1 MVLWV
6 GFEIHYAT
14 LFSPGRVYPAK
25 PFHKTFG
32 ALILKE
38 PLNCSD
44 EELVEQIRENLY
56 LQYILGLEEFSNE
69 AHLEASMIIY

>member
-1 MVLWV
+1 MVLWMS
-6 GFEIHYAT
+6 FEKHFVT
-14 LFSPGRVYPAK
+14 LSSPGRVCPTK
-25 PFHKTFG
+25 PFQMTFG

-38 PLNCSD
+38 PLNCRD

-69 AHLEASMIIY
+69 AH